1 MHGGLISLF
10 CCAAL
15 LCAAQQPQASD
26 EQVAA
31 RFQEARD
38 AFHAGRLDA
47 AAAAYKD
54 VLRWRPGLLEARMN
68 LGLVH
73 FSAGAYQS
81 AVTEMTSVIQAQP
94 SLAPA
99 HVILGLSW
107 MKLASPGKAAAALR
121 RGVRLN
127 PSDAEARR
135 ALALCD
141 QATGNYGEAVEQF
154 RALFALEPDPETAW
168 FQLGHSY
175 LELSRQLTD
184 ELLSRY
190 PSSVW
195 LQRLKGD
202 LLCDRSLWTAAEQE
216 YRTALALD
224 PAQPGL
230 RAALIAAQKH
240 ADPAVESIPRG
251 CTTGDDQACAA
262 SLRASRPPTA
272 DGYLRLGR
280 TWLRLRNDEK
290 ASDALSAAL
299 RERGDAETMYWL
311 VRAYARLSERCF
323 GRLLSAFPKSART
336 HQLRAETNR
345 VRGANDEATREYRA
359 AIRLRPDDAGL
370 HAALGELYLL
380 VHSPAEARVELETA
394 ARLDP
399 DARTLHLL
407 GRAYLGQDEFAQAV
421 PYLERA
427 VHSGP
432 ELLEAHADLGRA
444 YLRTGKPDLAA
455 PELEKALPL
464 DRSGD
469 LHYLLFQCYS
479 ALGKSES
486 ASAALA
492 RSRALRK
499 AAFAG
504 DRARFPGAIT
514 PP

>member
-280 TWLRLRNDEK
+280 T
-290 ASDALSAAL
+290 
-299 RERGDAETMYWL
+299 
-311 VRAYARLSERCF
+311 CF